1 MATRSTQ
8 PEICRRWVHSHE
20 EDEGDVQVYR
30 PGDHA
35 FPPSR
40 GRRCLDLRR
49 DGSLLETGP
58 GADDRA
64 VGSRGRWS
72 LDGDRLRLF
81 PDPAAEAGG
90 RELEVVTLESDRLV
104 VRRSASRAR
113 GRPKPVRERR

>member
-1 MATRSTQ
+1 MASRTTQ

-20 EDEGDVQVYR
+20 EDHGDVQVYR

-64 VGSRGRWS
+64 AGSRGRWK
-72 LDGDRLRLF
+72 LDGTRLRLF
-81 PDPAAEAGG
+81 PDSAATAKA
-90 RELEVVTLESDRLV
+90 RVLEVVALESDRLLL
-104 VRRSASRAR
+104 RR
-113 GRPKPVRERR
+113 

>member
-1 MATRSTQ
+1 MASRSTQ

-20 EDEGDVQVYR
+20 EDHGETQVFR
-30 PGDHA
+30 PSDHP

-49 DGSLLETGP
+49 DGSLLETRA

-64 VGSRGRWS
+64 VKSRGRWM

-81 PDPAAEAGG
+81 PDAAAKAGG
-90 RELEVVTLESDRLV
+90 QELEVVTLESDRLV
-104 VRRSASRAR
+104 VKRQAAAAPVS
-113 GRPKPVRERR
+113 PKPPRERH

>member
-1 MATRSTQ
+1 VASRRAQ
-8 PEICRRWVHSHE
+8 PELCRRWIHSHE
-20 EDEGDVQVYR
+20 EDHGDLQVFR

-49 DGSLLETGP
+49 DGSLLESGP

-64 VGSRGRWS
+64 VGSRGRWT
-72 LDGDRLRLF
+72 LEGARLRLF
-81 PDPAAEAGG
+81 PEAAAGADG

-104 VRRSASRAR
+104 VRRR
-113 GRPKPVRERR
+113 G